1 MDREGLAEQALQ
13 QKFRITRFKAGYDL
27 NQVDQLLDEAVLAL
41 RDGAEPGQ
49 IVQLLMTARL
59 TQTRWRDGYRID
71 DVDDFLD
78 SLVRSLSQG

>member
-27 NQVDQLLDEAVLAL
+27 DQVDELLDEVVLAL
-41 RDGAEPGQ
+41 REGAEPEQ
-49 IVQLLMTARL
+49 IVQSLMAARL
-59 TQTRWRDGYRID
+59 SQTRWRDGYRID